1 MEQKLLEV
9 LKHFLSLHEA
19 YAVYDM
25 INLPEYTEED
35 VLDYIKWCDE
45 RYKQDLE
52 TDFDTW
58 KLLKQKHGGVIKAFL
73 KRADEFNGECHIIWL
88 PAHPNGGPFNNVLP
102 GPRTDILAAY
112 LNADGYMLQ
121 FFTSSPD
128 DRDQRFVSLGELP
141 FSIQKQVIKYI
152 IND

>member
-58 KLLKQKHGGVIKAFL
+58 KLLKQKHGNVIKAFL
-73 KRADEFNGECHIIWL
+73 KRADEFDGVCSIIWL
-88 PAHPNGGPFNNVLP
+88 PAFPGGVQFNHVLP
-102 GPRTDILAAY
+102 EPCTDILAAY
-112 LNADGYMLQ
+112 MEAVHTG
-121 FFTSSPD
+121 SS
-128 DRDQRFVSLGELP
+128 S
-141 FSIQKQVIKYI
+141 
-152 IND
+152 